1 MVQLDKYTDEQGR
14 TWRNI
19 VAENG
24 TEFKVRVAKDNDD
37 CEEYIGSYDMEN
49 KIYDNDCIFY
59 RTDEFKD
66 AEQIDNVICFYVSN
80 EELELSE
87 EEFIKVL
94 EKDCPEV
101 FGED

>member
-24 TEFKVRVAKDNDD
+24 TEFKVRVAEDNDG
-37 CEEYIGSYDMEN
+37 CEEYIGSYDMES
-49 KIYDNDCIFY
+49 KLYDADHY
-59 RTDEFKD
+59 KTDDFKD
-66 AEQIDNVICFYVSN
+66 AEEIDNTICFYVSD
-80 EELELSE
+80 EELELPQK
-87 EEFIKVL
+87 EFIEVL
-94 EKDCPEV
+94 EKDCPDV